1 MKISEDYC
9 SDNLYD
15 ESIKEDTVYL
25 CMHFT
30 RNHKELKPY
39 TPYPTYS
46 IRRIEDQVKNILEYY
61 NRGPHPRNPQYV
73 ILTSNNTTYR
83 RFSKAYKN
91 KTLNR
96 ILGGNVGHDVRG
108 CWYKTFL
115 YCNPHTFSGT
125 KGAVV
130 LSRWF
135 EKLESVFRSS
145 NCANE
150 DRVMFVA
157 CTLRSRGYTNHFHEL
172 EIMFPTMVTP
182 EYKKIKRYIWGLQE
196 NIQGNV
202 ASSKPITT
210 HEAIQMTHNLM
221 DQVVRTKAARGN
233 DRNKQ
238 KGEDHQSNNNNHHHQ
253 QNRRQ
258 EVVGA
263 YVAAPNEGMVYA
275 RNLPF
280 SN

>member
-9 SDNLYD
+9 SDNLYVV
-15 ESIKEDTVYL
+15 SIKEDTVYL
-25 CMHFT
+25 
-30 RNHKELKPY
+30 
-39 TPYPTYS
+39 
-46 IRRIEDQVKNILEYY
+46 
-61 NRGPHPRNPQYV
+61 
-73 ILTSNNTTYR
+73 
-83 RFSKAYKN
+83 
-91 KTLNR
+91 
-96 ILGGNVGHDVRG
+96 GNVAHDVRG

-125 KGAVV
+125 KGAVG

-135 EKLESVFRSS
+135 KKLESVFRSS

-150 DRVMFVA
+150 DRVIKMMTDDYCPWNELQRMEQELWDLTVIGNDIE
-157 CTLRSRGYTNHFHEL
+157 GYTNHFYEL

-210 HEAIQMTHNLM
+210 HGAIQMTHNLM
-221 DQVVRTKAARGN
+221 DQVVRTKAARGS

-253 QNRRQ
+253 QN
-258 EVVGA
+258 
-263 YVAAPNEGMVYA
+263 
-275 RNLPF
+275 
-280 SN
+280 